1 LNIDR
6 VLQLLSVAAPLYYGI
21 DIMLVQIILIGVLI
35 IAFNLLIQGFGSV
48 YWLRKIATSVKTEN
62 DITNNRI
69 LKVLLYSFLLFTL
82 IHTIHALVWAFCY
95 YLIPETSSQFS
106 SFSEAVYFSLV
117 TFTTLGY
124 GDISLS
130 SNWRLLSGLEAING
144 IMLIGWSTAMM
155 FALIQSIYKRIKT
168 K

>member
-1 LNIDR
+1 MI
-6 VLQLLSVAAPLYYGI
+6 VK
-21 DIMLVQIILIGVLI
+21 IILIGIAI
-35 IAFNLLIQGFGSV
+35 IAINLVIQGLGSV
-48 YWLRKIATSVKTEN
+48 YWLRKVATSVKSEN
-62 DITNNRI
+62 DITNKKV

-82 IHTIHALVWAFCY
+82 IHTIQSLLWAFCY
-95 YLIPETSSQFS
+95 YVIPETASQFS
-106 SFSEAVYFSLV
+106 SFAEAVYFSMV

-155 FALIQSIYKRIKT
+155 FSLIQNIYKKINAN
-168 K
+168 

>member
-1 LNIDR
+1 MILK
-6 VLQLLSVAAPLYYGI
+6 
-21 DIMLVQIILIGVLI
+21 IIAIGTFI
-35 IAFNLLIQGFGSV
+35 IAFNLLIQGLGSI
-48 YWLRKIATSVKTEN
+48 YWLRKIAASVNTEN
-62 DITNNRI
+62 DITNNKI
-69 LKVLLYSFLLFTL
+69 LKVLLYSVLLFTL
-82 IHTIHALVWAFCY
+82 IHAIHSLVWAFSY
-95 YLIPETSSQFS
+95 YLIPETASQFS
-106 SFSEAVYFSLV
+106 SFSESAYFSLV

-155 FALIQSIYKRIKT
+155 FALIQNIYKRIKT

>member
-1 LNIDR
+1 MILK
-6 VLQLLSVAAPLYYGI
+6 
-21 DIMLVQIILIGVLI
+21 IIVIGTFV
-35 IAFNLLIQGFGSV
+35 IAFNLLMQGLGSV
-48 YWLRKIATSVKTEN
+48 YWLRNIAASIDTEIN
-62 DITNNRI
+62 ISNNKI
-69 LKVLLYSFLLFTL
+69 LKVLLYSFLLFSF
-82 IHTIHALVWAFCY
+82 IHTVHSLVWAFCY
-95 YLIPETSSQFS
+95 YMIPETASQFS

-124 GDISLS
+124 GDISLG

-155 FALIQSIYKRIKT
+155 FALIQNIYKRIKR

>member
-1 LNIDR
+1 MI
-6 VLQLLSVAAPLYYGI
+6 VK
-21 DIMLVQIILIGVLI
+21 IIFIGALI
-35 IAFNLLIQGFGSV
+35 IAFNLVIQGLGSV
-48 YWLRKIATSVKTEN
+48 YWLRKIAASVKTEN
-62 DITNNRI
+62 RITNNKI
-69 LKVLLYSFLLFTL
+69 LKVLLFSFLLFTL
-82 IHTIHALVWAFCY
+82 IHTVHSLVWAFCY
-95 YLIPETSSQFS
+95 YVIPETASQFS
-106 SFSEAVYFSLV
+106 SFSECVYFSLV

-155 FALIQSIYKRIKT
+155 FALIQNIYKRITT

>member
-1 LNIDR
+1 MILK
-6 VLQLLSVAAPLYYGI
+6 
-21 DIMLVQIILIGVLI
+21 IIAIGTLI
-35 IAFNLLIQGFGSV
+35 IAFNLLIQGLGSI
-48 YWLRKIATSVKTEN
+48 YWLRKIAASVNTEN
-62 DITNNRI
+62 DITNNKI
-69 LKVLLYSFLLFTL
+69 LKVLLYSVLLFTL
-82 IHTIHALVWAFCY
+82 IHAIHSLVWAFSY
-95 YLIPETSSQFS
+95 YLIPETASQFS
-106 SFSEAVYFSLV
+106 SFSESAYFSLV

-155 FALIQSIYKRIKT
+155 FALIQNIYKRIKT